1 MRARQISATFVK
13 ELNMSVQSQSP
24 TDSARIINPPRDK
37 RYVGRKFLCA
47 RYDVHD
53 RTLDRWIATGS
64 FPKPQM
70 FNQRFARW
78 DLDDIEVCEEQLRE
92 KSVAN

>member
-1 MRARQISATFVK
+1 MLTSASTSSQSATHDI
-13 ELNMSVQSQSP
+13 SS
-24 TDSARIINPPRDK
+24 K

-78 DLDDIEVCEEQLRE
+78 DLDDIEVWEEQLRE
-92 KSVAN
+92 KSTAN